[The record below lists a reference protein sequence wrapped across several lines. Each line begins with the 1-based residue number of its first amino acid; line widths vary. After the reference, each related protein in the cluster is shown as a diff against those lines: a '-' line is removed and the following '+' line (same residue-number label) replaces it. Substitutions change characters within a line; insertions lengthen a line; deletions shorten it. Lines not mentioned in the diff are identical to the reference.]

1 MAATSQ
7 LLDRIDAE
15 FREVEGK
22 IKKYQ
27 TEKQEEFEGRQQRL
41 EQFSQLCESLSEVW
55 RPKLESFAERF
66 RDRVQVAPTVSKN
79 RRSATMT
86 VQSPLAKIEL
96 TFTVMTDEDIRHLV
110 LDYQLS
116 ILPILM
122 RFEKSQQ
129 LELPLD
135 RVDPQVVGAWIDD
148 RLIDAVRT
156 ILSLHQNEYYLKGH
170 LVRDPIANIAFPKY
184 AAAATLDWNGKTQ
197 YFISD
202 TTRDE
207 FAKANQIGL

>member
-1 MAATSQ
+1 MIATNP

-27 TEKQEEFEGRQQRL
+27 TEKREEFEGRQQRL
-41 EQFSQLCESLSEVW
+41 EQFSQLCEKLSEVW
-55 RPKLESFAERF
+55 RPRLEAFAERF
-66 RDRVQVAPTVSKN
+66 RDRVQVSPTVSKN
-79 RRSATMT
+79 RRSATLSMH
-86 VQSPLAKIEL
+86 SPLAKIEL
-96 TFTVMTDEDIRHLV
+96 TFTAMTDEDVRHLV

-122 RFEKSQQ
+122 RFEKDRQ

-135 RVDPQVVGAWIDD
+135 QVDPQVVGDWIDD
-148 RLIDAVRT
+148 RLVDAVRA

-170 LVRDPIANIAFPKY
+170 LVRDPIANIEFPKY

-207 FAKANQIGL
+207 FAKANQIAV